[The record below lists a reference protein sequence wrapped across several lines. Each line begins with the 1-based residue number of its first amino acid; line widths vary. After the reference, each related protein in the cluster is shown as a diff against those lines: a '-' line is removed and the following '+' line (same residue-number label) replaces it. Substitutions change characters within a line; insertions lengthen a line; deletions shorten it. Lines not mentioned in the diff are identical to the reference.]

1 MSSVFSLML
10 FSCLTDRFSRS
21 LAKPTRPKMLR
32 SRREWST
39 STNNMWE
46 RSCCMA
52 TSNYL
57 LLTVNNSWAQHKAK
71 YYLASLQGF
80 VKQSESGVYK
90 GSLGN
95 VVNVWGAVLRLLR
108 LTLVPTQLAVFDFVF
123 WASFFMFHPQAEG
136 SKLQRDLR
144 AYLEAVKG
152 DTHTLKLT
160 QIQMCMCQ
168 DAQIVHDKMT
178 HTSTCRHPL
187 IVMVSVCFVLSHARV
202 LQERAGVFGRHVRAR
217 LVRQERSGLHRGGQ
231 ERLWWLCLDQMHVW
245 ECGGVTLSQ
254 CVWADWVVVYMLMQ
268 HISYFSSSAHVCD

>member
-95 VVNVWGAVLRLLR
+95 VVNEG
-108 LTLVPTQLAVFDFVF
+108 F
-123 WASFFMFHPQAEG
+123 WARFYVCWDWRSYRLSSLCLILCSEPLFLCFTSRLKAANCRET
-136 SKLQRDLR
+136 
-144 AYLEAVKG
+144 LERTWRQWKV
-152 DTHTLKLT
+152 THT
-160 QIQMCMCQ
+160 
-168 DAQIVHDKMT
+168 H
-178 HTSTCRHPL
+178 
-187 IVMVSVCFVLSHARV
+187 
-202 LQERAGVFGRHVRAR
+202 
-217 LVRQERSGLHRGGQ
+217 
-231 ERLWWLCLDQMHVW
+231 
-245 ECGGVTLSQ
+245 
-254 CVWADWVVVYMLMQ
+254 
-268 HISYFSSSAHVCD
+268 SSSHRFRCACAKTHRSCMTKWHTPQPADIHWL